1 MFYALAIL
9 YFEIVL
15 LITTV
20 GINSA
25 MYGVYIALF
34 SVGIGMGLAV
44 ITSLIHK
51 PIVTRI
57 IKVVFLIIGAI
68 LYGAIYLSYREYLM
82 FYDVET
88 MLSGAG
94 GAFTSYGHEIKN
106 LVLSPSGIITI
117 ILLLLPLVLYVVIG
131 IKLGKAKVISYRGKK
146 LAAVVLVMA
155 ASFIV
160 AHSLISCNQADY
172 LVYSEQYTFDQSVRR
187 FGLLRSLSAEAY
199 KAVNGGNDNSL
210 SFMAEEEF
218 VYVPVSASQSSTSD
232 NSANGGG
239 QKAPA
244 STATVSDNGAVSDN
258 GITTDDEIDEIQ
270 EIETAYN
277 ELNIDFESLAQ
288 AGGDLAALDE
298 YVMNLNPS
306 CKNEY
311 TGLFE
316 GKNLIFITA
325 EAFTAEA
332 IDEELT
338 PTLYRMA
345 TKGIQFTDYYQPA
358 GAGTT
363 GGEYQNLF
371 GMLATS
377 GGNSV
382 KNTQDHYNYMTIG
395 TQLGLLGYQG
405 AAFHNGMAGFYDR
418 NLTHI
423 NLGYSDGYFAIGSGL
438 ENMVTG
444 NSSSDITLF
453 KDTLPLYFDKE
464 PFNLYYM
471 TISGHS
477 PYMGGYAYKYWNDVS
492 GLEHLDLVKGYLS
505 TQMELDR
512 AMEWTISA
520 LEEQG
525 IADDTVIVIS
535 ADHFPYG
542 LDDASLGLGYPN
554 LEDLYGEHIKNEFDR
569 DHNRLIIWSGCLED
583 SEPIVVDTPTE
594 SIDILPTLLNLFGV
608 KYDSR
613 LLPGRD
619 VFSDAMPLVYYTNNA
634 WRTELGTYI
643 YGIFTPV
650 EGAEIPDGYVQA
662 VTGIVKN
669 KLSYSKGV
677 LATDYYRHVFE
688 GHDWNE

>member
-1 MFYALAIL
+1 MFYALVIF

-15 LITTV
+15 LLTTV

-25 MYGVYIALF
+25 MYSVYIALF
-34 SVGIGMGLAV
+34 SVGIGCALA
-44 ITSLIHK
+44 
-51 PIVTRI
+51 IVTAFIRKPVVG
-57 IKVVFLIIGAI
+57 KVVKIVFLVAGAF
-68 LYGAIYLSYREYLM
+68 LYGAIYLTYREYLM

-94 GAFTSYGHEIKN
+94 GAFGEYGHEIKN
-106 LVLSPSGIITI
+106 LVLSSSGIITI
-117 ILLLLPLVLYVVIG
+117 ILLLLPLVLYLVVG
-131 IKLGKAKVISYRGKK
+131 IKLGKDKIVSYAGKK
-146 LAAVVLVMA
+146 LAWIILIMCA
-155 ASFIV
+155 ALTLSQL
-160 AHSLISCNQADY
+160 LINNNPSDN
-172 LVYSEQYTFDQSVRR
+172 LVYHEQYTFDQSVRR
-187 FGLLRSLSAEAY
+187 FGLLRSLSLEIVRAINGDSDDSFSFLAEDEYIYTPSSVSESSAPDSS
-199 KAVNGGNDNSL
+199 VS
-210 SFMAEEEF
+210 SSS
-218 VYVPVSASQSSTSD
+218 VPEKDESQKGKDGDDIVTDSE
-232 NSANGGG
+232 
-239 QKAPA
+239 
-244 STATVSDNGAVSDN
+244 TVS
-258 GITTDDEIDEIQ
+258 E
-270 EIETAYN
+270 N
-277 ELNIDFESLAQ
+277 EAKEEAFNQLNIDFESLSQ
-288 AGGDLAALDE
+288 AGGELATLDE
-298 YVMNLNPS
+298 YVMNLQPS

-382 KNTQDHYNYMTIG
+382 KNTQDHYNYMTMG
-395 TQLGLLGYQG
+395 NQLGLLGYQG
-405 AAFHNGMAGFYDR
+405 AAFHNGTASFYDR
-418 NLTHI
+418 HLTHN
-423 NLGYSDGYFAIGSGL
+423 NLGYSDGYFALGNGL
-438 ENMVTG
+438 EKMVTG

-453 KDTLPLYFDKE
+453 KDTLPLYFDKT

-554 LEDLYGEHIKNEFDR
+554 LEDLYGGTIKNEFDR

-583 SEPIVVDTPTE
+583 SAPIIVDTPTE
-594 SIDILPTLLNLFGV
+594 SIDILPTLLNLYGV

-634 WRTELGTYI
+634 WRTQLGTYI
-643 YGIFTPV
+643 YGTFTPV
-650 EGAEIPDGYVQA
+650 DGVEIPDGYVKS
-662 VTGIVKN
+662 VTNIVKN
-669 KLSYSKGV
+669 KISYSKGV
-677 LATDYYRHVFE
+677 LATDYYRHIFE

>member
-9 YFEIVL
+9 YFELVL

-25 MYGVYIALF
+25 MYSVYIALF
-34 SVGIGMGLAV
+34 SVGVGMTLTILTAV
-44 ITSLIHK
+44 SKKTTVNK
-51 PIVTRI
+51 V
-57 IKVVFLIIGAI
+57 IKAALLMICAI
-68 LYGAIYLSYREYLM
+68 LYGAIYLTYREYLM

-94 GAFTSYGHEIKN
+94 GAFTVYGNEIKS
-106 LVLSPSGIITI
+106 LVLSSSGLITI
-117 ILLLLPLVLYVVIG
+117 VFLLLPFVLYLVIG
-131 IKLGKAKVISYRGKK
+131 MKLGKDEGSPYRGKK
-146 LAAVVLVMA
+146 LIGAVLVM
-155 ASFIV
+155 FV
-160 AHSLISCNQADY
+160 AFTLSHLLIRSNNADN

-187 FGLLRSLSAEAY
+187 FGLLRSLSIEIY
-199 KAVNGGNDNSL
+199 RGVNGNNGNSIN
-210 SFMAEEEF
+210 FMAEEEY
-218 VYVPVSASQSSTSD
+218 VYEPVN
-232 NSANGGG
+232 NSGNATDANN
-239 QKAPA
+239 QNSIKEE
-244 STATVSDNGAVSDN
+244 ATVSGNATVSSN
-258 GITTDDEIDEIQ
+258 
-270 EIETAYN
+270 ETAAN
-277 ELNIDFESLAQ
+277 SETEEVADNQLNIDFEALAQ
-288 AGGDLAALDE
+288 VGGELATMDE
-298 YVMNLNPS
+298 YVMNLKPS

-382 KNTQDHYNYMTIG
+382 KNTQNNYNYMTIG
-395 TQLGLLGYQG
+395 TQLSALGYQG
-405 AAFHNGMAGFYDR
+405 AAFHNGTASFYDR
-418 NLTHI
+418 HLTHN
-423 NLGYSDGYFAIGSGL
+423 NLGYSDGYFALGSGL

-453 KDTLPLYFDKE
+453 KDTLPLYFDKA

-477 PYMGGYAYKYWNDVS
+477 PYMGGYAYKYWNEVNE
-492 GLEHLDLVKGYLS
+492 LEHLELVKGYLS

-512 AMEWTISA
+512 AMEWTINA

-554 LEDLYGEHIKNEFDR
+554 LQDLYGISIKNEFDR

-594 SIDILPTLLNLFGV
+594 SIDILPTLLNLYGV
-608 KYDSR
+608 EYDSR

-643 YGIFTPV
+643 YGAFTPV
-650 EGAEIPDGYVQA
+650 DGAVIPDGYVQSI
-662 VTGIVKN
+662 TNIVKN
-669 KLSYSKGV
+669 KINYSKGV
-677 LATDYYRHVFE
+677 LSTDYYRHVFE
-688 GHDWNE
+688 GHEWDG